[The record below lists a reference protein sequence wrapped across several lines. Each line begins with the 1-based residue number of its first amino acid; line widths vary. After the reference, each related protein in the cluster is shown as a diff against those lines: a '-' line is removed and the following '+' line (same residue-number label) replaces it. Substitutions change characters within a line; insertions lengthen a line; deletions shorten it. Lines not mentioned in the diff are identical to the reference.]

1 MSIND
6 LDKNSLYLLSVSGVP
21 NGALFTKIITL
32 FTQYKTK
39 LIKNYD
45 KPIVTHTAI
54 LVNHNNFWYIHEVD
68 IGGEITKLF
77 TLDNKRQ
84 YFCSL
89 VGKITNDEK
98 EIVLNRYSD
107 KKEGSFLK
115 LLMKYPFLKAAAS
128 YELPNINY
136 FYKGINKI
144 LNYTRDI
151 YESTLKLLGL
161 EERKYCVE
169 SALSCIRDINYHRLS
184 FADKKNCTILLNVDV
199 KLLTKIKNQNYRL
212 DEIYPQDII
221 ENLEYFELKS

>member
-6 LDKNSLYLLSVSGVP
+6 LNKNCLYLLSVSGVP
-21 NGALFTKIITL
+21 NGALFTKIITF

-39 LIKNYD
+39 LVKDYD

-68 IGGEITKLF
+68 IGGEVTKLF
-77 TLDNKRQ
+77 TLNEKRK
-84 YFCSL
+84 YFYSL
-89 VGKITNDEK
+89 VGEITNEEK
-98 EIVLNRYSD
+98 EVVLHRYSD
-107 KKEGSFLK
+107 KKTGSFLK

-128 YELPNINY
+128 YELPSINC
-136 FYKGINKI
+136 FYNTINKI

-151 YESTLKLLGL
+151 YESTLKLFGL

-169 SALSCIRDINYHRLS
+169 SALSCIRDINYYRLS
-184 FADKKNCTILLNVDV
+184 LCDRKNSVVLLNLEP
-199 KLLTKIKNQNYRL
+199 KLLKKIKDQNYRL

-221 ENLEYFELKS
+221 ENLEYFELNI